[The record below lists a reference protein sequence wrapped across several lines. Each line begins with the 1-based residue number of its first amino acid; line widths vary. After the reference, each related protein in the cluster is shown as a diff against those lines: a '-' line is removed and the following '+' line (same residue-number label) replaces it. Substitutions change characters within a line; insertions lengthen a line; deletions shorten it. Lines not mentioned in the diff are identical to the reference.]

1 MWTFFQ
7 IWKISNMATCR
18 IKLTFGGYWVS
29 LLAGYW
35 ESLMA
40 SNYWSKGM
48 EAWDYSSLPQCGRSK
63 RLQLRRQDL
72 KSNGMVASEDDR
84 GAAMAEALGGK
95 RFCWAAVGK
104 DSSRGMAEARWGAAG
119 KDHSGG
125 AADAGIEQR
134 ARLNVA
140 GQ

>member
-1 MWTFFQ
+1 
-7 IWKISNMATCR
+7 MATCR
-18 IKLTFGGYWVS
+18 IKLTFKGYWVS
-29 LLAGYW
+29 SLAGYW

-48 EAWDYSSLPQCGRSK
+48 AAWDYSSLPQCGSSK

-72 KSNGMVASEDDR
+72 KSNDTVASEDGR
-84 GAAMAEALGGK
+84 GTAVAEVLGGT
-95 RFCWAAVGK
+95 RFCWAAAGK
-104 DSSRGMAEARWGAAG
+104 GSSRGTAEAHWAASG

-125 AADAGIEQR
+125 VAEAGIEQR
-134 ARLNVA
+134 VRLNVA

>member
-1 MWTFFQ
+1 
-7 IWKISNMATCR
+7 
-18 IKLTFGGYWVS
+18 
-29 LLAGYW
+29 
-35 ESLMA
+35 MA